1 MTGFMATTNFSDNA
15 IPGTAQ
21 FQALFAVGISLFIIT
36 LIMNL
41 ISQYIVARFREA
53 YE

>member
-1 MTGFMATTNFSDNA
+1 MTGYMVATNFSDNA

-21 FQALFAVGISLFIIT
+21 FQALFAVGITLFIIT
-36 LIMNL
+36 LFMNL
-41 ISQYIVARFREA
+41 ISRVVVAKFREV